1 MTIDSHV
8 HFWNYDAV
16 RDSWITDEMKILR
29 QDFLPQDVLV
39 HLKENNIDGC
49 VAVQA
54 DQQETETLFLCQ
66 LSKENDFIKAV
77 IGWIDLRQDD
87 IDKRLQYFSQ
97 FPVIKG
103 WRHIVQAELDGFLQG
118 EKFLR
123 GIQALSNYN
132 YTYDL
137 LLYHTQLK
145 QALEFVQRFP
155 QQKFVI
161 DHCAKPGIKNK
172 EIGDWKMYMK
182 EMAAMPNVYC
192 KLSGLITE
200 TNWNKWAA
208 TDFYPYLDTVFDLF
222 GTNRLLFGSD
232 WPVMLLSGNY
242 RQWKNLVEKYMQNY
256 SANDK
261 EKIFALNA
269 IRFYNL

>member
-29 QDFLPQDVLV
+29 HDFLPQDVLV

-54 DQQETETLFLCQ
+54 DQQEAETLFLCQ
-66 LSKENDFIKAV
+66 LAKEFNFIKAV
-77 IGWIDLRQDD
+77 VGWIDLQQDD
-87 IDKRLQYFSQ
+87 IDNRLQYFSQ
-97 FPVIKG
+97 FSIIKG
-103 WRHIVQAELDGFLQG
+103 WRHIVQAEPDGFLNG
-118 EKFLR
+118 EKFQR
-123 GIQALSNYN
+123 GMQALSKFN

-137 LLYHTQLK
+137 LIYHTQLK
-145 QALEFVQRFP
+145 QALEFVERFP
-155 QQKFVI
+155 QQKFVV

-172 EIGDWKMYMK
+172 EISDWKMYMK
-182 EMAAMPNVYC
+182 EIAAMPNVYC

-200 TNWNKWAA
+200 TNWNKWAEA
-208 TDFYPYLDTVFDLF
+208 DFYPYLDTVFDLF
-222 GTNRLLFGSD
+222 GTNRLMFGSD

-242 RQWKNLVEKYMQNY
+242 RHWKNLVEKYMQDF
-256 SANDK
+256 STTDK
-261 EKIFALNA
+261 EKIFAHNA

>member
-29 QDFLPQDVLV
+29 QDFLPNQLSI
-39 HLKENNIDGC
+39 HLKKNNVDAC

-54 DQQETETLFLCQ
+54 DQQEAETLFLCH
-66 LSKENDFIKAV
+66 LSKEFNFIKGV
-77 IGWIDLRQDD
+77 VGWIDLQHED
-87 IDKRLQYFSQ
+87 IDKRLQHFSQ
-97 FPVIKG
+97 FPIIKG
-103 WRHIVQAELDGFLQG
+103 WRHIVQAEPNGFLQG
-118 EKFLR
+118 EKFQR
-123 GIQALSNYN
+123 GMQALSKFN

-137 LLYHTQLK
+137 LIYHTQLK
-145 QALEFVQRFP
+145 QALEFVEKFP

-172 EIGDWKMYMK
+172 DIDEWKMYMK

-242 RQWKNLVEKYMQNY
+242 RQWKNLLEKYMQDF
-256 SANDK
+256 SATDK
-261 EKIFALNA
+261 EKIFSLNA

>member
-16 RDSWITDEMKILR
+16 RDSWITDEMKILK
-29 QDFLPQDVLV
+29 QNFLPDQLSLHFKDYNV
-39 HLKENNIDGC
+39 DGC

-54 DQQETETLFLCQ
+54 DQQEAETLFLCQ
-66 LSKENDFIKAV
+66 LSKEHDFIKAV
-77 IGWIDLRQDD
+77 VGWIDLRQDD

-103 WRHIVQAELDGFLQG
+103 WRHIVQAEPDGFLQQ
-118 EKFLR
+118 EKFQR

-172 EIGDWKMYMK
+172 EIDDWKMYMK

-208 TDFYPYLDTVFDLF
+208 TDFYPYLDAVFDLF
-222 GTNRLLFGSD
+222 GTDRLMFGSD

-242 RQWKNLVEKYMQNY
+242 RQWKNLVEKYMQDF
-256 SANDK
+256 SATDK
-261 EKIFALNA
+261 EKIFSLNA

>member
-16 RDSWITDEMKILR
+16 RDSWMTDEMKILR

-145 QALEFVQRFP
+145 QALEFVEKFP

-172 EIGDWKMYMK
+172 DIDEWKMYMK

-256 SANDK
+256 SAKDK
-261 EKIFALNA
+261 VKIFALNA

>member
-8 HFWNYDAV
+8 HFWNYDTV
-16 RDSWITDEMKILR
+16 RDSWITDDMKILR
-29 QDFLPQDVLV
+29 QNFLPGELAV
-39 HLKENNIDGC
+39 HLTGNNIDGC

-54 DQQETETLFLCQ
+54 DQQEAETLFLCR
-66 LSKENDFIKAV
+66 LSKEHDFIKAV
-77 IGWIDLRQDD
+77 VGWIDLQKDD
-87 IDKRLQYFSQ
+87 IDERLQYFSQ

-103 WRHIVQAELDGFLQG
+103 WRHIVQAEPDGFLQQ
-118 EKFLR
+118 EKFQR
-123 GIQALSNYN
+123 GILALCNYN

-200 TNWNKWAA
+200 TNWNKWVA
-208 TDFYPYLDTVFDLF
+208 TDFYPYLDAVFDVF
-222 GTNRLLFGSD
+222 GTNRLMFGSD

-242 RQWKNLVEKYMQNY
+242 RQWKNLLEKYMQDF
-256 SANDK
+256 SATDK